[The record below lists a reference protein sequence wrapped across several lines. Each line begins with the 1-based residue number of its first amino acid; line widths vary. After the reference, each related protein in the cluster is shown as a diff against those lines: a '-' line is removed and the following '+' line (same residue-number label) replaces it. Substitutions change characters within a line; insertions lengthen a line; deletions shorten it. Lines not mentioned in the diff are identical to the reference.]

1 MMVIPT
7 QNNLLQG
14 QLELQQVAA
23 SLVNSLI
30 DLGVSYLDVNRI
42 FYFIRPEVRAR
53 HFGVGGWSPVVEM
66 LLNL

>member
-7 QNNLLQG
+7 QYNFLQG
-14 QLELQQVAA
+14 QLGLLQVAA

-30 DLGVSYLDVNRI
+30 DRHFTYLNMRET
-42 FYFIRPEVRAR
+42 FCHSGKRAR

-66 LLNL
+66 PVNV